1 MLSLL
6 FASILPLASGLPT
19 SLQGGT
25 VIPGRYIVT
34 LRPDVV
40 APQVASHVSWVHD
53 VQARSIHRR
62 DEQGV
67 DKVWTGLFKGYSGE
81 FDEATVAEIAQ
92 QGEVAAIEAVQVV
105 ELYETVTQTSAP
117 WGLGSISHRTPDWEE
132 YVYDDS
138 AGEDM
143 WAYVIDSGVNTDH
156 VEFEGRAFFGY
167 NAQPTAGDE
176 DTQGHGTH
184 CAGTIASRAYGVAKR
199 ANVMA
204 VKVFADGSTT
214 TDILLDGINWAVDN
228 ITATPDRTG
237 RAVLSMSLG
246 GGRSQAINSAVEAA
260 YNAGVLS
267 IVAAGNSA
275 ADASMY
281 SPASAPNAITV
292 GAIDRQN
299 GRPDFSNYGRLL
311 DIFAPGVDVLST
323 WIGGDTAT
331 EVLSG
336 TSMACPHV
344 AGLALYLMALEGLET
359 PQQVAAR
366 IRELGTDGVVGD
378 AGQGSPNLLAYNGIG
393 A

>member
-1 MLSLL
+1 M
-6 FASILPLASGLPT
+6 
-19 SLQGGT
+19 
-25 VIPGRYIVT
+25 
-34 LRPDVV
+34 
-40 APQVASHVSWVHD
+40 
-53 VQARSIHRR
+53 
-62 DEQGV
+62 
-67 DKVWTGLFKGYSGE
+67 
-81 FDEATVAEIAQ
+81 
-92 QGEVAAIEAVQVV
+92 EAVQVV

-138 AGEDM
+138 AGEGM
-143 WAYVIDSGVNTDH
+143 WAYVIDSGVNAEH

-204 VKVFADGSTT
+204 VKVFADGSVGLPVHSLDSSHANRVQSS
-214 TDILLDGINWAVDN
+214 TDIVLDGINWAVDN

-237 RAVLSMSLG
+237 RAVISMSLG
-246 GGRSQAINSAVEAA
+246 GGRSQAINSAVQAA

-267 IVAAGNSA
+267 VVAAGNSG

-299 GRPDFSNYGRLL
+299 SRPDFSNYGRVV

-323 WIGGDTAT
+323 WIGGDDAT

-359 PQQVAAR
+359 PQQVTAR
-366 IRELGTDGVVGD
+366 IRELGTDGVVD
-378 AGQGSPNLLAYNGIG
+378 NAGQGSPNLLAYNGIG